1 MKKIFAILMTICLLA
16 AALSITAFA
25 AESAEEANKIIDA
38 FVKDDPHN
46 YCDSWGY
53 CHVDEYEAVEGVYSE
68 QKGIVYRGIYYTG

>member
-1 MKKIFAILMTICLLA
+1 MKYKVYVIDSEAHYTGTSLV
-16 AALSITAFA
+16 A

-53 CHVDEYEAVEGVYSE
+53 CHVDEYEAIEGVYSE
-68 QKGIVYRGIYYTG
+68 QKGIIYRGIYYTG